1 MSTPQRTPWGCGSRV
16 QTGRRRQEATGLIG
30 KHPKLRVEGKLTPM
44 WLAFYLTAEAKTKT
58 FSPRNESH
66 HLDMDNL
73 LDHTI
78 DQIGKY
84 VTETAWER
92 ASGDKSAFMHKM
104 IRSCLVINL
113 AVLNPIRH
121 DKRFFPNPSNT
132 VDKKASRME
141 NGKPSCST

>member
-1 MSTPQRTPWGCGSRV
+1 
-16 QTGRRRQEATGLIG
+16 
-30 KHPKLRVEGKLTPM
+30 M

-58 FSPRNESH
+58 FSPRNEFH

-92 ASGDKSAFMHKM
+92 ASGDNSAFMHKM